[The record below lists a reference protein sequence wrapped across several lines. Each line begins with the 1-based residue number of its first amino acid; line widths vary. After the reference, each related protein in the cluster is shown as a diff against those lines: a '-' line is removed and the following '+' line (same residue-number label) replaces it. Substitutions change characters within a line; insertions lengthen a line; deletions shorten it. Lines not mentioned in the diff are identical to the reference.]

1 MCTSVHINTYAY
13 VYKIRPGKMN
23 PFVSLVLFFV
33 DIPVPNHL
41 IHILYCFTYLTTFLR
56 YFYKDKVVLN
66 KEKRKIELGF
76 KFYKTSERIYLE

>member
-23 PFVSLVLFFV
+23 PFVYLVLFFV

-56 YFYKDKVVLN
+56 FFYKDKVVLN
-66 KEKRKIELGF
+66 KEKRKIQLGLSF
-76 KFYKTSERIYLE
+76 IRPVKEYF